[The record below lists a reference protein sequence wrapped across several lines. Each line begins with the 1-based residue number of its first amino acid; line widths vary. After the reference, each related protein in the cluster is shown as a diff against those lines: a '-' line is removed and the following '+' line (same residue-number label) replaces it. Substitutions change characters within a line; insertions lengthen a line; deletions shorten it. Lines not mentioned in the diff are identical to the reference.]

1 MNLYLVQHA
10 KATSKETDPK
20 RPLSEKGL
28 QEIQKVTTF
37 IKPLNLKV
45 DHLWHSEKT
54 RAIQT
59 ANILKEAIKISK
71 FTDSRNDIGPTD
83 DATKIAKE
91 LQSATND
98 IMIVGHLP
106 FLSKLASLLLIGS
119 ESADIVSF
127 KNAGIVCINRSDE
140 KPWQIEWIITPEII
154 A

>member
-28 QEIQKVTTF
+28 QEIQKVAAF

-45 DHLWHSEKT
+45 DFLWHSEKT

-59 ANILKEAIKISK
+59 ANILKAAIEINK
-71 FTDSRNDIGPTD
+71 DANSRDDIGPTD

-106 FLSKLASLLLIGS
+106 FLSKLASLLLNGS
-119 ESADIVSF
+119 ESANIVSF

-140 KPWQIEWIITPEII
+140 KLWQIEWIITPEII